1 MDQEGFSALCRATSL
16 SLQVE
21 DTDKLFSTGEIDID
35 DVAFGIFFEPD
46 IEPDRILCHI
56 DLGAISSEGRENIF
70 SRLLSLNVISGTKT
84 SGVYGI
90 DKDGE
95 NALFVQ
101 HFMYPELLS
110 GEQFALILK
119 SYAFHAKTLQMTVLN
134 PVYMDSTEEALQ
146 HSLMSN
152 NLLSA

>member
-1 MDQEGFSALCRATSL
+1 VDQEGFSALCRATSL
-16 SLQVE
+16 ALQVE
-21 DTDKLFSTGEIDID
+21 DTEKLFSAGEIDID
-35 DVAFGIFFEPD
+35 DIAFGIFFEPD
-46 IEPDRILCHI
+46 IAPDRILCYI
-56 DLGAISSEGRENIF
+56 DLGAIPDEGREDIF

-119 SYAFHAKTLQMTVLN
+119 SYAFHAKTLQTTILN
-134 PVYMDSTEEALQ
+134 PAYMDSTEEALR

-152 NLLSA
+152 NLLSV

>member
-1 MDQEGFSALCRATSL
+1 VDQEGFSALCRATSL
-16 SLQVE
+16 ALQVE
-21 DTDKLFSTGEIDID
+21 DTEKLFSAGEIDID
-35 DVAFGIFFEPD
+35 DIAFGIFFEPD
-46 IEPDRILCHI
+46 IAPDRILCYI
-56 DLGAISSEGRENIF
+56 DLGAIPDEGRDDIF

-119 SYAFHAKTLQMTVLN
+119 SYAFHAKTLQTTILN
-134 PVYMDSTEEALQ
+134 PAYMDSTEEVLR

-152 NLLSA
+152 NLLSV

>member
-16 SLQVE
+16 ALQVE
-21 DTDKLFSTGEIDID
+21 DTEKLFSAGEIDID
-35 DVAFGIFFEPD
+35 DIAFGIFFEPD
-46 IEPDRILCHI
+46 IAPDRILCYI
-56 DLGAISSEGRENIF
+56 DLGAIPDEGREDIF

-119 SYAFHAKTLQMTVLN
+119 SYAFHAKTLQTTILN
-134 PVYMDSTEEALQ
+134 PAYMDSTEEVLR

-152 NLLSA
+152 NLLSV

>member
-1 MDQEGFSALCRATSL
+1 MDQEGFNALCRATSL
-16 SLQVE
+16 ALQVE

-46 IEPDRILCHI
+46 IAPDRVLCYI
-56 DLGAISSEGRENIF
+56 DLGIIPSEGRENIF

-134 PVYMDSTEEALQ
+134 PVYMDSTEEALR

>member
-1 MDQEGFSALCRATSL
+1 VDQEGFSALCRATSL
-16 SLQVE
+16 ALQVE
-21 DTDKLFSTGEIDID
+21 DTEKLFSAGEIDID
-35 DVAFGIFFEPD
+35 DIAFGIFFEPD
-46 IEPDRILCHI
+46 IAPDRILCYI
-56 DLGAISSEGRENIF
+56 DLGAIPDEGREDIF

-119 SYAFHAKTLQMTVLN
+119 SYAFHAKTLQTTILN
-134 PVYMDSTEEALQ
+134 PAYMDSTEEVLR

-152 NLLSA
+152 NLLSV